1 MYNKKDYLTIL
12 AAFVGSWILTSIVS
26 GYIDVRTKKEIE
38 TIKANYEAELKEQ
51 GLLPKEEPRR
61 IKTEIYI
68 PVDRTGQAN
77 RADSTAMFLKSAQD
91 TFGYKE
97 EDRLETVDY
106 GSQVDEYQQRVNA
119 IKRAE
124 AQKLQQQRAQQESLN
139 RKINRPRPSQP
150 RSGVSGV
157 QSGSTRVNKLR
168 TSSL

>member
-1 MYNKKDYLTIL
+1 MKDKIIGIAVIFCIL
-12 AAFVGSWILTSIVS
+12 FASWAVCFFVQDILINRD
-26 GYIDVRTKKEIE
+26 IKEA
-38 TIKANYEAELKEQ
+38 KAKYEAELREQ

-124 AQKLQQQRAQQESLN
+124 AQKLQQQRAQQELLN
-139 RKINRPRPSQP
+139 RKINRPSQP
-150 RSGVSGV
+150 KSGVSGG

>member
-1 MYNKKDYLTIL
+1 MKDKIIGIAVIFCIL
-12 AAFVGSWILTSIVS
+12 FASWAVCFFVQDILINRD
-26 GYIDVRTKKEIE
+26 IKEA
-38 TIKANYEAELKEQ
+38 KAKYEAELKEQ

-124 AQKLQQQRAQQESLN
+124 AQKLQQQRAQQEALN
-139 RKINRPRPSQP
+139 RKINRPSQP
-150 RSGVSGV
+150 KSGVSGG